1 MTLQEL
7 IDEWDQDSQLKRT
20 EIVSESLNTPRLH
33 AKYFRIY
40 VGEKA
45 KLIQW
50 MNDFKVLKLD
60 KYEFYVDG
68 PSPET
73 PPEWKLPAKGCII
86 KADVERYMDAD
97 EHIIKLSQRVDL
109 QKEKIKMI
117 EAIIASLNFRN
128 NTIKNAIEMIRFES
142 GS

>member
-7 IDEWDQDSQLKRT
+7 IDEWDQDSQLNRT

-68 PSPET
+68 PSTET
-73 PPEWKLPAKGCII
+73 PSEWKLPAKGCII
-86 KADVERYMDAD
+86 KQDVEKYMDAD
-97 EHIIKLSQRVDL
+97 ADLIKLGQRIDL

-117 EAIIASLNFRN
+117 EAIIYALGTRNFI
-128 NTIKNAIEMIRFES
+128 IKNAIDMIKFES